1 MKKIL
6 MLLVAFCLM
15 VPAVDAISS
24 KELEKLRKKELNEK
38 KKEFKKQGRELLGS
52 SRSLEVM
59 LATHYAKLDE
69 LGESG
74 QEVSGV
80 ATKVKSKN
88 VGRQMAYSN
97 ACLSYAQ
104 QANGQLK
111 ARMVGDVSANAANTD
126 AEMDSFYSAYER
138 HVEKE
143 MNGELKES
151 FCTIRT
157 NPDGTYEIESFCIVN
172 EDAASKARVR
182 AFENAMKESQAAQK
196 HAQSISDFVNER
208 VE

>member
-80 ATKVKSKN
+80 ATKV
-88 VGRQMAYSN
+88 
-97 ACLSYAQ
+97 
-104 QANGQLK
+104 
-111 ARMVGDVSANAANTD
+111 
-126 AEMDSFYSAYER
+126 
-138 HVEKE
+138 
-143 MNGELKES
+143 
-151 FCTIRT
+151 
-157 NPDGTYEIESFCIVN
+157 
-172 EDAASKARVR
+172 
-182 AFENAMKESQAAQK
+182 
-196 HAQSISDFVNER
+196 
-208 VE
+208 

>member
-1 MKKIL
+1 
-6 MLLVAFCLM
+6 
-15 VPAVDAISS
+15 
-24 KELEKLRKKELNEK
+24 
-38 KKEFKKQGRELLGS
+38 
-52 SRSLEVM
+52 
-59 LATHYAKLDE
+59 
-69 LGESG
+69 
-74 QEVSGV
+74 
-80 ATKVKSKN
+80 
-88 VGRQMAYSN
+88 MAYSN